1 MSGRA
6 KATALLV
13 GAIIGALAGLGAFFA
28 LVGAAA
34 AILLTPVHG
43 WRVLLTGVPA
53 YLATGIYLAQT
64 DSVPDWGRGIQSMD
78 TIGFHAFPSSEWRM
92 VACSAVL
99 GIAGWC
105 VTRLSERKRRAGT
118 GATTR

>member
-78 TIGFHAFPSSEWRM
+78 TIGFPPFPRANGAWWL
-92 VACSAVL
+92 AVPSL
-99 GIAGWC
+99 ASPGG
-105 VTRLSERKRRAGT
+105 V
-118 GATTR
+118 